1 MNTFQLIASLV
12 GSLTWP
18 IVVVVI
24 IVVLR
29 KPLSQIFSSLTLN
42 KLSYKDWQFDFGE
55 KVAKLVSTADKANIP
70 DVRSEKA
77 NWDGVQSVTG
87 TDTSKQEDQRGE
99 LTQLESQMES
109 KVQDLEMKLKEL
121 EERLAVE
128 DKEHGNQEDTKKRE
142 SELLIELEKERLE
155 AEKKN
160 LEFQKVL
167 ARLVLEKGS
176 RSKEDEIK
184 FLALS
189 VPTGAVV
196 VAWSQLEQEII
207 AAAHRLL
214 LNVPLSEL
222 RLTIT
227 GYIEQLLRY
236 GYIDKQ
242 TATILHDMRRLRN
255 KAAHRST
262 GEEEI
267 TSIEALEYT
276 QLAQRMIQ
284 LLSSLQNPSKGLLP
298 PNQQQ
303 SGKLKYQQFK
313 PGDKV
318 QHAKFGEGIVLKSE
332 MVQDTEFVDVQFQG
346 KHGKKRL
353 SMDFAK
359 LEKFDA
365 PYIDEKPQQTL

>member
-70 DVRSEKA
+70 DVVSEMA
-77 NWDGVQSVTG
+77 NRDGVQSVTR
-87 TDTSKQEDQRGE
+87 TDTSKQEHQREE
-99 LTQLESQMES
+99 LTQLESQIES
-109 KVQDLEMKLKEL
+109 KVQDLEMKLKEM

-128 DKEHGNQEDTKKRE
+128 DKEHSHQEDRIKRE
-142 SELLIELEKERLE
+142 TELLIALERERLE
-155 AEKKN
+155 AEKKY
-160 LEFQKVL
+160 LELYKVL
-167 ARLVLEKGS
+167 ARLVLVRDS
-176 RSKEDEIK
+176 ASKDEEIK
-184 FLALS
+184 FLA
-189 VPTGAVV
+189 VTAPTGAVV
-196 VAWSQLEQEII
+196 VVWSQLEQEII
-207 AAAHRLL
+207 SAAHRLEL
-214 LNVPLSEL
+214 DVPFAAL

-227 GYIEQLLRY
+227 RYIEQLLRY

-242 TATILHDMRRLRN
+242 TATILNDMRSLRN

-262 GEEEI
+262 SEEEI
-267 TSIEALEYT
+267 TSTEALEYI

-284 LLSSLQNPSKGLLP
+284 LLSSLQNPTKG
-298 PNQQQ
+298 QR
-303 SGKLKYQQFK
+303 FK
-313 PGDKV
+313 QGEKV
-318 QHAKFGEGIVLKSE
+318 HHDKFGDGIVIKS
-332 MVQDTEFVDVQFQG
+332 MVDQGTEFVEVQFQG
-346 KHGKKRL
+346 RHGKKTL
-353 SMDFAK
+353 NMDFAR

-365 PYIDEKPQQTL
+365 PYIDEKPHQTL